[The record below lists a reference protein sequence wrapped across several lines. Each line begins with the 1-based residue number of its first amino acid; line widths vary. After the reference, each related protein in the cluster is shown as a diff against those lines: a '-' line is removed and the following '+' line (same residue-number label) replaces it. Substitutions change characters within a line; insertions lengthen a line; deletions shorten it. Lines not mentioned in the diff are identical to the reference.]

1 MLTCISWPASCVA
14 YAREAQGRWH
24 RRPSTHLLGS
34 PRTTAHALAPQAA
47 AGAPKAREAA
57 EASMEHVALTRAAGP
72 AKGRRPATRKKA
84 AVLSQPE
91 VQPLDMLMKPSA
103 PALVQSLKPPP

>member
-1 MLTCISWPASCVA
+1 
-14 YAREAQGRWH
+14 
-24 RRPSTHLLGS
+24 
-34 PRTTAHALAPQAA
+34 
-47 AGAPKAREAA
+47 
-57 EASMEHVALTRAAGP
+57 MEHVALTRAAGP

-103 PALVQSLKPPP
+103 PALVQPLKPPP